1 MDKLSFFSHCPD
13 VGCFGYFSFLS
24 DSQSTETNNLHIL
37 FFFLMQELFF
47 KLIFRERKE
56 AGEYI
61 SFVVLLSYEYI
72 G

>member
-1 MDKLSFFSHCPD
+1 
-13 VGCFGYFSFLS
+13 
-24 DSQSTETNNLHIL
+24 
-37 FFFLMQELFF
+37 MQELFF